1 MDILDILIGLKD
13 DADFENSEDFI
24 EDGLLDSFDLVN
36 LVAELETEFDIEIK
50 GSDIIPENFVSIKKI
65 SELVEKYQQFG
76 AYYERLHIF

>member
-65 SELVEKYQQFG
+65 SELVEKYQ
-76 AYYERLHIF
+76 